1 MFYRKKFNTLRAE
14 IEHQAAQLD
23 ATNRLFS
30 DLVKGLTEKCDDVQ
44 ERADEAAMRADD
56 AERRADEATA
66 QVTEAIGMVAA
77 LSRTVA
83 GLAAQVDKLK
93 PKVEIV
99 GNQRVEAMASGNQRS
114 DQVAAS

>member
-1 MFYRKKFNTLRAE
+1 MFSRKKLETLRAE
-14 IEHQAAQLD
+14 VELQAAQLD
-23 ATNRLFS
+23 RTNRLFS
-30 DLVKGLTEKCDDVQ
+30 DLVKALTEKCNDVQ
-44 ERADEAAMRADD
+44 ERATEAGIRADD
-56 AERRADEATA
+56 AEGRADEATA
-66 QVTEAIGMVAA
+66 QVSKVIDMVAT
-77 LSRTVA
+77 LSQTVA